1 MSGAAGTSE
10 RPGSRFNSKYFG
22 EKIIA
27 KLDER
32 KKKIIRHHG
41 FGILLE
47 YDGCSAPRGFV
58 QWIADQVDVSCSD
71 IVVGGKVIPLD
82 PLSVH
87 LFLGLPNDGE
97 DIKENYTESTKSN
110 FLSAIKE
117 PSLPTIKTFGDKLV
131 GGTLSDDDVLRYFM
145 VVALSTFLCAN
156 SSTYPSPQYLG
167 SLIDVSKVKEWNW
180 SKFIYDW
187 MFSSITNYR
196 KKHRSTIGGCRY
208 FLAVSVPIFVFFFL
222 YSVVHFLVMQHV
234 LVMPLKSYV
243 GLLS

>member
-167 SLIDVSKVKEWNW
+167 ALIDVSKVKE
-180 SKFIYDW
+180 
-187 MFSSITNYR
+187 
-196 KKHRSTIGGCRY
+196 
-208 FLAVSVPIFVFFFL
+208 
-222 YSVVHFLVMQHV
+222 
-234 LVMPLKSYV
+234 
-243 GLLS
+243 